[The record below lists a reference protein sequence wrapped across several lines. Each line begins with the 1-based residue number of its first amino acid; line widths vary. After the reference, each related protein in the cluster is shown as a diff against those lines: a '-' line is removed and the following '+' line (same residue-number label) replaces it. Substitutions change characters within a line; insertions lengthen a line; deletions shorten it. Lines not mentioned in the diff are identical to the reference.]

1 MGTWAE
7 NLRERVWMNS
17 GTGNGHR
24 LSRKELCRQIG
35 MSEHTYREVVSG
47 KHTNLTNYLRVIITC
62 IDYLPPK
69 EKELAE
75 KEFLQLLRCCLSNH
89 LATEPP
95 YIV

>member
-24 LSRKELCRQIG
+24 LSRKELCRQTV
-35 MSEHTYREVVSG
+35 MSEHTYREIVSG

-62 IDYLPPK
+62 IDYLPSK

-75 KEFLQLLRCCLSNH
+75 KEFLALLKHCLFDKH
-89 LATEPP
+89 ATEPP